1 MSNGL
6 ENIMDIIGRNQASDL
21 MQGVIQSINGS
32 NALVRIN
39 GSGRTQEAWYNKSAN
54 LTPGDNCVLVRTN
67 KNGRWVV
74 MAGFNTSMGGHNDA
88 TPPSTDGTGVLNIT
102 GKPSDIYSSGQ
113 PSFNLSGA
121 SAVYSIVFRQQVQ
134 VYRAGVMLAGW
145 VGYLFNTTTTDV
157 TAKLLID
164 GEFIVCN
171 EQKSD
176 VTGGIGAQSKPLSLI
191 GVASGLSRGGHE
203 LELHVKVLGGTGTL
217 YQSSMFAVELF

>member
-6 ENIMDIIGRNQASDL
+6 QDIMDVIGRNQSSDL
-21 MQGVIQSINGS
+21 LQGVIQSISGA
-32 NALVRIN
+32 NALVRVN
-39 GSGRTQEAWYNKSAN
+39 GSGRTQEAWYNKNSN
-54 LTPGDNCVLVRTN
+54 LTPGDSCVLVRTN

-74 MAGFNTSMGGHNDA
+74 MAGFSTNYGGHNDA
-88 TPPSTDGTGVLNIT
+88 TPPPTDGTGVINVT
-102 GKPSDIYSSGQ
+102 GRPSDIYTSGQ

-134 VYRAGVMLAGW
+134 VYRSGIMLAGW
-145 VGYLFNTTTTDV
+145 VGYVFNTTTTDV

-164 GEFIVCN
+164 GEIIVCN
-171 EQKSD
+171 ENKAD
-176 VTGGIGAQSKPLSLI
+176 VTGAIGGQSKALPLI

-203 LELHVKVLGGTGTL
+203 LQLHVKVLGGTGTL